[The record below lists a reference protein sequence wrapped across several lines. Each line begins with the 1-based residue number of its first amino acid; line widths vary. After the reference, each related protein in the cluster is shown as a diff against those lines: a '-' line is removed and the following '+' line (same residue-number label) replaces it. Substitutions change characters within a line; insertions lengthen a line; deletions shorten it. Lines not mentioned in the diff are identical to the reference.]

1 MKTTIDEKEI
11 EKTELGDRLTGDYS
25 CDDTF
30 DETYEEIEKIL
41 ARHADGYL
49 TSLELLENAKIKDKN
64 ERKRLVH
71 FVLLKMAK
79 GFIASK
85 LRDYSFDGEEFKFE
99 D

>member
-11 EKTELGDRLTGDYS
+11 SKTELGDRLTGDYS
-25 CDDTF
+25 SDDTF

-41 ARHADGYL
+41 ARHASAYL
-49 TSLELLENAKIKDKN
+49 ASLELLENAKIKDKKY
-64 ERKRLVH
+64 RKQLVH

-79 GFIASK
+79 GFVDRK
-85 LRDYSFDGEEFKFE
+85 LSDYSFEGEEFKFE